1 MTTMPKRASSSHS
14 ARIDQVDH
22 RRVDRQSTAAAGL
35 VPEDAARYECDCG
48 EGFTAAVTTCVT
60 CPSCGHGQVW

>member
-1 MTTMPKRASSSHS
+1 MPKRASSSQS

-35 VPEDAARYECDCG
+35 VPEDAARYKCDCG
-48 EGFTAAVTTCVT
+48 EGFTAAVTTCV
-60 CPSCGHGQVW
+60 

>member
-1 MTTMPKRASSSHS
+1 MPKQTSSTHS
-14 ARIDQVDH
+14 ASIAQVDH

-35 VPEDAARYECDCG
+35 VPEDAARYRCDCG

-60 CPSCGHGQVW
+60 CPSCGHGQAW

>member
-1 MTTMPKRASSSHS
+1 MPKRASSSRS
-14 ARIDQVDH
+14 TRIDQVDH
-22 RRVDRQSTAAAGL
+22 PRVDRQSTAAAGL
-35 VPEDAARYECDCG
+35 VPEDAASYRCDCG

>member
-1 MTTMPKRASSSHS
+1 MRKRASSSHS

-60 CPSCGHGQVW
+60 CPSCGHGQLW